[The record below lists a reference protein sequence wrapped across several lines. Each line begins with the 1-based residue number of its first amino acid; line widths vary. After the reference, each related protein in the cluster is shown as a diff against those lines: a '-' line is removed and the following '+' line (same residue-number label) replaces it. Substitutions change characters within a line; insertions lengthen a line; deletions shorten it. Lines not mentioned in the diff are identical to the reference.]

1 MSKKLEDIAIY
12 RYQQI
17 RFYRCMSGIDLAFLH
32 RLRLRNKPS
41 SLTPYYLYLIP
52 VPLTSYTLPLVP
64 IYLVNVLS
72 S

>member
-1 MSKKLEDIAIY
+1 MLGFSKG
-12 RYQQI
+12 I
-17 RFYRCMSGIDLAFLH
+17 RFKVQGLRCRG
-32 RLRLRNKPS
+32 LRLRNKPS